1 MSKGIDKNASR
12 ALISFVRSFT
22 DLQEKHLKGI
32 HQAMR
37 DTVDGVMQGIQQISD
52 QTSQNKKKA
61 NEVLVSTYTNPD
73 EDAKRAM
80 DDVQDEVERVMAEAK
95 AASVAPAGK
104 STSATP
110 TDELS
115 LKVRRSA
122 GFFSKHMEA
131 LETLDGS
138 LQEMLLSMMGQLSRD
153 DIISQRI
160 EHILMSLQGL
170 QTSLTYILTDYEN
183 RCRDGEV
190 EKFIEDLKAYTLR
203 SYTMEEEKKAFYE
216 VFPESRGRKAS

>member
-1 MSKGIDKNASR
+1 MSKGVDKAASR

-22 DLQEKHLKGI
+22 DLQEKHLRGI
-32 HQAMR
+32 HQTMR
-37 DTVDGVMQGIQQISD
+37 ETVEGVMQGIQQISD

-73 EDAKRAM
+73 EDAQRAM
-80 DDVQDEVERVMAEAK
+80 HDVQDEVERVMAEAK
-95 AASVAPAGK
+95 LAKPKAPA
-104 STSATP
+104 SSSP
-110 TDELS
+110 SDELS

-138 LQEMLLSMMGQLSRD
+138 LQELLLTMMGQLSRD
-153 DIISQRI
+153 DVISQRI
-160 EHILMSLQGL
+160 EHVLMSLQGL

-183 RCRDGEV
+183 RCKDGDV
-190 EKFIEDLKAYTLR
+190 QKFIADLKAYTLR
-203 SYTMEEEKKAFYE
+203 SYTMEEEKKAFFE
-216 VFPESRGRKAS
+216 VFPEERGKKAS

>member
-1 MSKGIDKNASR
+1 MSKAIDKNASR

-32 HQAMR
+32 HQTMR

-52 QTSQNKKKA
+52 HTSQNKKKA

-95 AASVAPAGK
+95 AGTASGPAPVE
-104 STSATP
+104 S
-110 TDELS
+110 DELS

-160 EHILMSLQGL
+160 EHVLMSLQGL

-190 EKFIEDLKAYTLR
+190 QKFIDDLKAYTLR
-203 SYTMEEEKKAFYE
+203 SYTMEEEKKAFYD
-216 VFPESRGRKAS
+216 VFPEFRGRKVS